1 MCICKNQIALQR
13 YIFEKLDLHMIV
25 AAKRRTALSGG
36 AQSAKNG
43 CNTLLAN
50 VKDMIAF
57 PAGMIIINADQRY
70 KNPGNS
76 PNASLIYA

>member
-1 MCICKNQIALQR
+1 MENDIIFALQGD
-13 YIFEKLDLHMIV
+13 IFEKLDLHMIV
-25 AAKRRTALSGG
+25 AANRRTALSGG
-36 AQSAKNG
+36 SQSAKNG

-76 PNASLIYA
+76 PNASLM